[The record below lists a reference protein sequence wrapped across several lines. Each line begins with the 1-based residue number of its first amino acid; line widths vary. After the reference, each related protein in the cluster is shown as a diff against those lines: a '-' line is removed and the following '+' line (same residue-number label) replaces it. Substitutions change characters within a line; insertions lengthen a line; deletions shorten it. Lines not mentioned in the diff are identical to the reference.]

1 MSLSA
6 YNALCSLCVALLIF
20 WLGLLLWV
28 TKALEVFGSSPFLYT
43 SLKPNLK
50 VLHKKV
56 QWRKSQNVG
65 ECSEKTEF
73 WFFLKDLVCLY
84 LVYIKVIWVGLRF
97 MGCGG
102 WDALLQ
108 SWWLG
113 TWGQRVSVGSL
124 LSPASCFQVSDCL
137 LWAVWWRLV
146 IRALSPAITLK
157 SWVNLQRKWP
167 VSIPIPSLFWCVCHV
182 CIAKGQMSRV
192 DV

>member
-43 SLKPNLK
+43 SLKLNLK

-113 TWGQRVSVGSL
+113 TWVAKGERGEPPVSSFLLPGKWLLAVGSVMK
-124 LSPASCFQVSDCL
+124 ACY
-137 LWAVWWRLV
+137 
-146 IRALSPAITLK
+146 
-157 SWVNLQRKWP
+157 
-167 VSIPIPSLFWCVCHV
+167 
-182 CIAKGQMSRV
+182 
-192 DV
+192 